1 MNNDCEK
8 YGGLIEDLVAGEEL
22 AEQTAAQTESHIFDC
37 SECRN
42 EYELLRREKEVLA
55 HYLFEFEPPPNSW
68 VNFQVRL
75 VEENE
80 LSPSNVQAS
89 ANSSRPKKRI
99 FVFGFS
105 PALAAYAGLLLMAA
119 GIGFV
124 WLKTSLL
131 DGDADKYVAVTKLKD
146 SQPPPVGEINRNP
159 TVNPSPRNV
168 GNDSTVPQTDEPA
181 FGNASL
187 KSKNKSLAA
196 KKSFA
201 DETFVKAQRADS
213 SNQKIKSANN
223 IKLDEA
229 QRLTALRMK
238 NLETEIA
245 VQMEKAELLLR
256 SFRNAQAN
264 ETGEGFDIEYEKKQ
278 ARKLLDKNAQLRR
291 DAENYGISYAE
302 ELLSRIEPYLLDIAN
317 LEVNPSTDKV
327 LDIKERVSNQN
338 IIASLQVY

>member
-22 AEQTAAQTESHIFDC
+22 EEQTAAQTESHIFDC

-75 VEENE
+75 IEENE

-89 ANSSRPKKRI
+89 ANSSRPKKRTL
-99 FVFGFS
+99 VFGFS
-105 PALAAYAGLLLMAA
+105 PALAAFAGLLLMVA
-119 GIGFV
+119 GIGFF

-131 DGDADKYVAVTKLKD
+131 HGDVDKNVAETKLKD

-196 KKSFA
+196 
-201 DETFVKAQRADS
+201 ETFVKAQRSDS

-238 NLETEIA
+238 TLETEIA

-256 SFRNAQAN
+256 SFRNVRAN

-278 ARKLLDKNAQLRR
+278 ARKILDKNAWLRR